1 MGTAA
6 AMHCPGSVK
15 DQYYCWGIG
24 KSYVARQASTS
35 QPRDIDIK
43 DSGHS
48 QSIFWNYIIRSN
60 IRPHSNVYSSRIYEA
75 GAGESGGV
83 Q

>member
-1 MGTAA
+1 MWRGMLALA
-6 AMHCPGSVK
+6 SL
-15 DQYYCWGIG
+15 GILT
-24 KSYVARQASTS
+24 QASVF
-35 QPRDIDIK
+35 IK

-60 IRPHSNVYSSRIYEA
+60 IRPHSNVYSRRIYEA
-75 GAGESGGV
+75 WAGESDGV

>member
-1 MGTAA
+1 MWRGKLALA
-6 AMHCPGSVK
+6 SPGILTEASVF
-15 DQYYCWGIG
+15 
-24 KSYVARQASTS
+24 
-35 QPRDIDIK
+35 IK